1 MNSHKAAELTG
12 LSVRTLRYYDA
23 IGLLHPA
30 RNPENGYREY
40 CENDLDRLQQ
50 ILFFRECGFPLS
62 VIRERLQNPD
72 FDREQSFQLQRDYLL
87 REKKRI
93 ETMLDT
99 LMKTHKSWKGE
110 IAMTQKEKFAG
121 FDFSKNPY
129 EQEARRLWGADAV
142 DQSSE
147 TIRSLSPQDQKDLA
161 EQMDRLFEGLAQ
173 LRRLPPDSPQVLQ
186 EMAVMHRF
194 FNCLGYEYSPEAFAG
209 LGQLYECDERFTQN
223 IDQYGNGLSAFLAK
237 AMKHYA
243 DTLK

>member
-1 MNSHKAAELTG
+1 MNSHEAAQLTG
-12 LSVRTLRYYDA
+12 LSVRTLRHYDA
-23 IGLLHPA
+23 IGLLCPA

-40 CENDLDRLQQ
+40 SESDLDHLQQ

-72 FDREQSFQLQRDYLL
+72 FDREQAFHLQRNYLMQ
-87 REKKRI
+87 EKKRI

-110 IAMTQKEKFAG
+110 ITMTQKEKFTG

-129 EQEARRLWGADAV
+129 EKEARRRWGDAAV
-142 DQSSE
+142 DRSNE
-147 TIRSLSPQDQKDLA
+147 TVHSLSPQEQQNLA
-161 EQMDRLFEGLAQ
+161 GQMDQLFQSLAQ
-173 LRRLPPDSPQVLQ
+173 LRELPPDTPKVLE
-186 EMAVMHRF
+186 EMAATHRF
-194 FNCLGYEYSPEAFAG
+194 FNSLGYEYTPEAFAG
-209 LGQLYECDERFTQN
+209 LGQMYECDERFTKN
-223 IDQYGNGLSAFLAK
+223 IDQYGKGLSAFLAK